1 MNRGFLILAFGV
13 GVGAGYLIAR
23 KALEAKYA
31 RIAQEEIDSMKDVAK
46 KWAYQKGFENG
57 SENSENYNQDNDDV
71 ICSIITEKSY
81 DKEENF
87 RHCPSPLVRSSLTE
101 NRSERAKRDYQL
113 HKPGLTP
120 MFSKALQ
127 KEIDPAISDGEIKE
141 NVFEKAGPYIITDT
155 EYSEECDSY
164 DKISLIYYTDGTLI
178 TEEEELVDD
187 VDHTIGREAYE
198 ILATTRKPVW
208 VRNDS
213 ISADYEIVVI
223 NAPYG
228 EMMDPPQSGSM
239 RRRRPRD
246 EERDED

>member
-1 MNRGFLILAFGV
+1 MNSRLVYVLVFAA
-13 GVGAGYLIAR
+13 GAGTGYLIAR
-23 KALEAKYA
+23 KTLEEKYA
-31 RIAQEEIDSMKDVAK
+31 QIAQEEIDSVKEVFERRTYDEDVKDD
-46 KWAYQKGFENG
+46 G
-57 SENSENYNQDNDDV
+57 SDKVDDV
-71 ICSIITEKSY
+71 RSIITEKSY

-101 NRSERAKRDYQL
+101 NTNEKAKRDYQL

-120 MFSKALQ
+120 ILSKAS
-127 KEIDPAISDGEIKE
+127 KEETEAAISDGEEIKE
-141 NVFEKAGPYIITDT
+141 NVFEKDGPYIITDT
-155 EYSEECDSY
+155 EYSEECDHY

-187 VDHTIGREAYE
+187 IDHTIGQEAYE
-198 ILATTRKPVW
+198 ALAITRKPVW

-228 EMMDPPQSGSM
+228 DMNDPPQSGSM

>member
-1 MNRGFLILAFGV
+1 MNQRLIYVLVFAA
-13 GVGAGYLIAR
+13 GAGTGYLVAR
-23 KALEAKYA
+23 KMLEEKYA
-31 RIAQEEIDSMKDVAK
+31 QIAQEEIDSVKEVFERRTYDENPEDDGSGDDSDVR
-46 KWAYQKGFENG
+46 
-57 SENSENYNQDNDDV
+57 
-71 ICSIITEKSY
+71 SIITEKSY

-101 NRSERAKRDYQL
+101 NTSEKAKRDYQL

-120 MFSKALQ
+120 MLSQASKEEMEA
-127 KEIDPAISDGEIKE
+127 AISDSEVKE

-164 DKISLIYYTDGTLI
+164 DKISLIYYTDGTLM
-178 TEEEELVDD
+178 TEEEELIDD
-187 VDHTIGREAYE
+187 IDHTIGREAYE